1 MTLTHL
7 WPDQDRRPSQPSGGR
22 RAAGGQW
29 GIYCM
34 GMSRDE
40 GKAFKTICMELNRN
54 SGTVKAALSMKV
66 NLPTHGRS
74 KVTTSHTVH
83 PFSLE
88 I

>member
-1 MTLTHL
+1 
-7 WPDQDRRPSQPSGGR
+7 
-22 RAAGGQW
+22 
-29 GIYCM
+29 M